1 MLGNEWGIK
10 IPNPNKLTFSPNLLD
25 SIICFSLS
33 YNATESGGSGF
44 LIDNRGT
51 LITACHV
58 LKNRV
63 EEWGKLEAVPVSFRG
78 QSIVNG
84 LSLIEANP
92 EKDYAIL
99 RSDKLSGTPHLSIGK
114 KDKLDKGAYWVFG
127 YPSSFDDFP
136 FRKTLAVSRGEF
148 VGEEARLSQPLFRQ
162 HLSCAIWNGF
172 SGGPVVDAN
181 GLIRGIAI
189 AGTISRTASDIA
201 DILPLSEVNYP

>member
-1 MLGNEWGIK
+1 MIGSEWGIK
-10 IPNPNKLTFSPNLLD
+10 IPDADVLLFNPGILNSVV
-25 SIICFSLS
+25 CFSLS
-33 YNATESGGSGF
+33 YDSTESGGSGF
-44 LIDNRGT
+44 LVDSRGT

-58 LKNRV
+58 LRNRI
-63 EEWGKLEAVPVSFRG
+63 EEWGKIEAVPVSFRG
-78 QSIVNG
+78 QPVING

-114 KDKLDKGAYWVFG
+114 NDKLDKKSAYWVFG

-148 VGEEARLSQPLFRQ
+148 VEEEVRSQPFPHQ

-181 GLIRGIAI
+181 GLVRGIAI

-201 DILPLSEVNYP
+201 DILPLSEIAYP